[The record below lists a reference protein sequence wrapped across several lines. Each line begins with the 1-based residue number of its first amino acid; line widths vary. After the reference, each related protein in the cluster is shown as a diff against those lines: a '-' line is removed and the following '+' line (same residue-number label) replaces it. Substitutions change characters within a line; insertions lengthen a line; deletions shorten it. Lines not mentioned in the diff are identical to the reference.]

1 MAEEGLRYDI
11 MVEGALRGVVRAAL
25 QVAAD
30 EGLPG
35 EHHFYITFRTDYPGV
50 ALADYLRERY
60 PNEMTIVI
68 QYQFWDLKVLEE
80 RFEVTLSF
88 NDKPEHLVI
97 PYGSV
102 SAFADPSVR
111 FGLQFDAESEE
122 EDGDEL
128 APPEEANTSAAAA
141 AEGAS
146 EGAAAESPA
155 GEAAPEDE
163 DDPGAKV
170 ITLDSFRKK

>member
-25 QVAAD
+25 QVAAE

-35 EHHFYITFRTDYPGV
+35 EHHFYITFRTDHPGV

-60 PNEMTIVI
+60 PSEMTIVI

-111 FGLQFDAESEE
+111 FGLQFDAEAEA
-122 EDGDEL
+122 EDGDDL
-128 APPEEANTSAAAA
+128 TPPEEANTSAAV
-141 AEGAS
+141 AEGAAK
-146 EGAAAESPA
+146 GAA
-155 GEAAPEDE
+155 GEPPEDAGADE
-163 DDPGAKV
+163 EEADAKV